1 MSRTYDPNVTGGAN
15 PDNTVLTASVRPAD
29 RVRWSAII
37 AGLVTTIA
45 VMVLLSVLG
54 AAIGLSSY
62 DQGDSGRGYG
72 VAAGLWA
79 IISAILAFFAGG
91 YIAART
97 AGIFGRD
104 NAILNGTMV
113 WATTIPLSLFLLTG
127 GVMSLLSGAAS
138 NPDVSRPIMATSV
151 PNQDQTQNQNAGSTN
166 AMNNVAN
173 NVSNNPE
180 RSADRAAR
188 TAWFTL
194 VSLLLG
200 LGAAALGG
208 HVGARGVRDHDDDDD
223 RNRGGGL
230 FRDRD
235 RDRDWR
241 PATTTGANYGA
252 TTGGGT
258 TSGTHPY
265 GGPVGP

>member
-1 MSRTYDPNVTGGAN
+1 MSRAYDPNVTGGAN
-15 PDNTVLTASVRPAD
+15 VENTTLTASVRPAD

-37 AGLVTTIA
+37 AGLVTAIA

-54 AAIGLSSY
+54 AAIGLTAF
-62 DQGDSGRGYG
+62 DQGESGRAYG
-72 VAAGLWA
+72 VAAGLWG

-97 AGIFGRD
+97 AGVFGRD

-113 WATTIPLSLFLLTG
+113 WATTIPLSLWVLTG
-127 GVMSLLSGAAS
+127 GAMRLMGGAAS
-138 NPDVSRPIMATSV
+138 QPDLSRPVMASSM
-151 PNQDQTQNQNAGSTN
+151 PGQDQTQQQGAGTTN
-166 AMNNVAN
+166 AMNQVVN
-173 NVSNNPE
+173 NIQDNPNQA
-180 RSADRAAR
+180 ADRAAR

-208 HVGARGVRDHDDDDD
+208 HVGARGVRDRDENED
-223 RNRGGGL
+223 RDRGGT

-235 RDRDWR
+235 REWR
-241 PATTTGANYGA
+241 PGTTTTGTTYG
-252 TTGGGT
+252 TTTGGT

>member
-1 MSRTYDPNVTGGAN
+1 MSRSYDPNVAGGAN
-15 PDNTVLTASVRPAD
+15 PENMMMTATVRPAD

-37 AGLVTTIA
+37 AGLVTAIA
-45 VMVLLSVLG
+45 TMVLLGVLG
-54 AAIGLSSY
+54 AAIGLTAY
-62 DQGDSGRGYG
+62 DQGESGRAYG
-72 VAAGLWA
+72 VAAGLWG
-79 IISAILAFFAGG
+79 IITAILAFFVGG

-113 WATTIPLSLFLLTG
+113 WATTIPLSLWVLTG
-127 GVMSLLSGAAS
+127 GATRLLGAAAS
-138 NPDVSRPIMATSV
+138 NPDFSQPVMASSM
-151 PNQDQTQNQNAGSTN
+151 PGRDQTQQQNAGATN
-166 AMNNVAN
+166 AMNNIAN
-173 NVSNNPE
+173 NVQNDAD
-180 RSADRAAR
+180 RTADRAAR

-208 HVGARGVRDHDDDDD
+208 HVGARGVRDRDDDDDD
-223 RNRGGGL
+223 RKRGGM

-235 RDRDWR
+235 REWR
-241 PATTTGANYGA
+241 PATTTGTTYGT

>member
-1 MSRTYDPNVTGGAN
+1 MSRSYDPNLSGGQTDPEN
-15 PDNTVLTASVRPAD
+15 MMMTATVRPAD
-29 RVRWSAII
+29 RVRWSAIF

-45 VMVLLSVLG
+45 AMVLLSVLG

-127 GVMSLLSGAAS
+127 GAMSLLSGAAS
-138 NPDVSRPIMATSV
+138 NPDVTQPLKAASMPG
-151 PNQDQTQNQNAGSTN
+151 QDQTQNQNSTTN

-173 NVSNNPE
+173 NLGSNPDTTQ
-180 RSADRAAR
+180 DRAAR

-223 RNRGGGL
+223 RDRGDRSGM

-235 RDRDWR
+235 REWR
-241 PATTTGANYGA
+241 PATTT

-258 TSGTHPY
+258 SSGTHPY
-265 GGPVGP
+265 GTGMNP